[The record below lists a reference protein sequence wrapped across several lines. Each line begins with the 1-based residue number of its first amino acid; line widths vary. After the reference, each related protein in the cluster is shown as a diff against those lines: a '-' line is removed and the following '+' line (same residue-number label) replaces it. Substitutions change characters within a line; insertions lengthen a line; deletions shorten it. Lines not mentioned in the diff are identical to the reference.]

1 MEDIFSKMPTGYRYD
16 QLLIRPKL
24 SYIDSRQ
31 DVDISTEILPGVV
44 LKIPIIAS
52 PMLTISESKMCI
64 KMHELGGLGILH
76 RFAELD
82 YLEQELLLS

>member
-44 LKIPIIAS
+44 LRIPIIAS
-52 PMLTISESKMCI
+52 PMLTISESKM
-64 KMHELGGLGILH
+64 
-76 RFAELD
+76 
-82 YLEQELLLS
+82 